1 MSTGVRLYLMK
12 VFTNQRFFWYAT
24 MNAGVKLLIAAFG
37 PTSISEK
44 QITTSDQSQLNVGP
58 DDQPP
63 AKIPKGQPNGEPE
76 FFKLAPG
83 VLFPFNYGQLS
94 STIMHTYT
102 DIPKKE
108 TKEVV
113 KIPIFNVDSL
123 TLETIKKFLDIYKD
137 EIEEQKIQKKGNE
150 WRKEQDENEFFE
162 RLDQENLADLVN
174 AAYFLDISVLKDAL
188 ERYYAKIINKYASPE
203 ELRDMLGL
211 PPDETKLGFQGTE
224 LKELLEQNKMLNK

>member
-1 MSTGVRLYLMK
+1 
-12 VFTNQRFFWYAT
+12 

-44 QITTSDQSQLNVGP
+44 QITTSDQSQFNVGS
-58 DDQPP
+58 DDQPFQPP
-63 AKIPKGQPNGEPE
+63 AKIPKGQPDEEPE
-76 FFKLAPG
+76 FFELAPG

-108 TKEVV
+108 TKQVV

-123 TLETIKKFLDIYKD
+123 TLIIIKTFLDIYKA
-137 EIEEQKIQKKGNE
+137 EIEEQKIQEKESE

-162 RLDQENLADLVN
+162 GLDQNNLADLVN

-188 ERYYAKIINKYASPE
+188 ELYYAKIINKCTSLE
-203 ELRDMLGL
+203 EMRYILEL
-211 PPDETKLGFQGTE
+211 PSDDTKLGFQGTE
-224 LKELLEQNKMLNK
+224 LEELLEQNKMLN